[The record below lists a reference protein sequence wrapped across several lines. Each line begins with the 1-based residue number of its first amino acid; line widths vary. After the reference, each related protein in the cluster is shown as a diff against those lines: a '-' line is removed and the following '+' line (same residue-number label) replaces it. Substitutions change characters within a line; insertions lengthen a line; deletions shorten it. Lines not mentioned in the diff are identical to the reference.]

1 MKLHVPVDFK
11 YFIKEAPA
19 VQHVEKKK
27 KKKSWSIFSLQGIIV
42 G

>member
-27 KKKSWSIFSLQGIIV
+27 KKSRGRFFRYRAL
-42 G
+42 